1 MAVETVSACKRS
13 KPKSH
18 KNSSLSWG
26 FLRKIFS
33 CKVPCEEGEQMKKS
47 KKIGSSLSV
56 CSMRHCSPSVVS
68 PETDSVVEVVG
79 NASSRYSRSPSKHM
93 TAAAAVPTSFSSS
106 SSSSHSSASITASA
120 VSSSSLGGSSR
131 GMHLRKLSGCYECH
145 VMADPISGPYKV
157 PSSRTNFCPCP
168 ECDEVFLRAESLELH
183 QAVRHAVSELAP
195 EDASRNIIELIFYS
209 SWIKNQTPSC
219 KIDRILKVH
228 NTHRAIT
235 KFEEYRDSIKIK
247 ANKHARK
254 HPRCV
259 ADGNELLRF
268 YSTTLACSLGLHGST
283 SLCQLSKQYCSV
295 CSIIRDGFKA
305 DEAGRIRTMATS
317 GRAHGMPHISSDGG
331 KRAMIVC
338 RVIAGRVK
346 KSEDGFGEY
355 DSVTDHAA
363 ETCSNLDE
371 LFVFNPGAILPCF
384 VVMYTSF

>member
-1 MAVETVSACKRS
+1 MAETTACSKRS
-13 KPKSH
+13 KLKSH
-18 KNSSLSWG
+18 KNSLSWG
-26 FLRKIFS
+26 VLRKIFS
-33 CKVPCEEGEQMKKS
+33 CKDPYDYEEGKQIKKS

-56 CSMRHCSPSVVS
+56 CSMRHSPSVVS
-68 PETDSVVEVVG
+68 PETDSVVEVC
-79 NASSRYSRSPSKHM
+79 NASSRYLRSPSKHM
-93 TAAAAVPTSFSSS
+93 TAAAVPTSFSSS
-106 SSSSHSSASITASA
+106 SSSSHSSVSITASA

-145 VMADPISGPYKV
+145 VMVDPISGPYKV

-183 QAVRHAVSELAP
+183 QAVRHAVSELTP

-209 SWIKNQTPSC
+209 SWIKNQNPSC
-219 KIDRILKVH
+219 KVDRILKVH
-228 NTHRAIT
+228 NSHKAIT

-283 SLCQLSKQYCSV
+283 SLCQSSKQCRV
-295 CSIIRDGFKA
+295 CSIIRDGFKV
-305 DEAGRIRTMATS
+305 DEEGRVRTKATS

-331 KRAMIVC
+331 KRVMIVC

-346 KSEDGFGEY
+346 KSEDGVGEY
-355 DSVTDHAA
+355 DSVADAA
-363 ETCSNLDE
+363 ETCSDLDE
-371 LFVFNPGAILPCF
+371 LFVFNPEAILPCF

>member
-1 MAVETVSACKRS
+1 MAETTACKRS
-13 KPKSH
+13 KPNSH
-18 KNSSLSWG
+18 KNSLSWG
-26 FLRKIFS
+26 LLRKIFS
-33 CKVPCEEGEQMKKS
+33 CKVPYEEGKQIKKS
-47 KKIGSSLSV
+47 KKMGSSLSV
-56 CSMRHCSPSVVS
+56 CSMRHSPSVVS
-68 PETDSVVEVVG
+68 PETDSVVEVCHG
-79 NASSRYSRSPSKHM
+79 SSRYHLRSPSKHM
-93 TAAAAVPTSFSSS
+93 TAAAVPTSFISSS

-145 VMADPISGPYKV
+145 VMVDPISGPYKV

-168 ECDEVFLRAESLELH
+168 DCDEVFLRAESLELH

-219 KIDRILKVH
+219 KIDRIVKVH
-228 NTHRAIT
+228 NTQRAIT

-254 HPRCV
+254 HPRCA

-283 SLCQLSKQYCSV
+283 SLCQSSKQCGV
-295 CSIIRDGFKA
+295 CSIIRDGFKV

-338 RVIAGRVK
+338 RVIAGRVE
-346 KSEDGFGEY
+346 KSEDGVGEY
-355 DSVTDHAA
+355 DSVT